1 MGWKQWQRF
10 CNWQKALVKEM
21 QERWMENLGSRVEL
35 GTWLGITGCV
45 AEAGEWFSSVDDGN
59 RDPPRAPGLK
69 GAVAIADHSPH
80 GLQCSEAT
88 FLCLSFF

>member
-59 RDPPRAPGLK
+59 RDPPRETRGWGWWSGAGMQAVNLGLCRLPLR
-69 GAVAIADHSPH
+69 H
-80 GLQCSEAT
+80 L
-88 FLCLSFF
+88 